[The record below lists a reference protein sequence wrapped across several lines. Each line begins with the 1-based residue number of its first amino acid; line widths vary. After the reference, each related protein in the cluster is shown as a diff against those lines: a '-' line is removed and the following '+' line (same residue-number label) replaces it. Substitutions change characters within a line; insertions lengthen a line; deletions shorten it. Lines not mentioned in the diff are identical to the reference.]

1 MKKSENITLLDASC
15 VFQLREGS
23 MHMVDD
29 CIIQSSVCQVGQLKQ
44 VVSELKRLLGLS
56 WL

>member
-1 MKKSENITLLDASC
+1 MRKSESITLLDVSC

-23 MHMVDD
+23 VHMVDD

-56 WL
+56 GL